1 MRYARERFENESQ
14 KGKVAMSKGLLI
26 SMAAGGLLAS
36 LVAMPVSSL
45 HAQAKPAVKPAVK
58 ADTNAKQVRA
68 DLKQDVREDKDFIRE
83 LASDNLLEIR
93 LGELAQR
100 KATDPAAKQY
110 GQRMVTD
117 HTKANRDLLNVASK
131 GGMTFTP
138 GLGDKHEQK
147 IDRLQKV
154 DKKGF
159 DRAYATMMIE
169 SHNDDVSYLEN
180 EGRSAHSAPVRNYA
194 SRTLPMFREHL
205 NQAKRLAIKVGADT
219 TGAANAAHASIKK

>member
-1 MRYARERFENESQ
+1 
-14 KGKVAMSKGLLI
+14 MSKGLLI

-36 LVAMPVSSL
+36 VVAMPV
-45 HAQAKPAVKPAVK
+45 HAQAKPAVKADTHATKVK
-58 ADTNAKQVRA
+58 ANVKE
-68 DLKQDVREDKDFIRE
+68 DVREDQAFIRE

-100 KATDPAAKQY
+100 KATDPEAKQY

-117 HTKANRDLLNVASK
+117 HTKANQELLNVASR
-131 GGMTFTP
+131 GGLTFKP
-138 GLGDKHEQK
+138 GLGHRHEAK

-159 DRAYATMMIE
+159 DRAYATMMIQN
-169 SHNDDVSYLEN
+169 HNDDVSYLEN

-194 SRTLPMFREHL
+194 SGTLPMFQEHL
-205 NQAKRLAIKVGADT
+205 NMAKRLAIKVGADT
-219 TGAANAAHASIKK
+219 TGVTNAAHASIKK